1 MAKRML
7 IDDTQ
12 PEETRVV
19 IVDGNK
25 VEDVEFES
33 SSRKQIK
40 GNIYTAKVVRVE
52 PSLQAAFIDYGT
64 NKHGFLAFSEI
75 HPDYYNISDEMLE
88 AIEKEV
94 DEVIENK
101 KKYIKER
108 EEQRARYR
116 AEKKALYEARKLEQ
130 ERLKAEAEAEEKADF
145 VSQVQEISSSDNQTI
160 EFKADSDVVAEEAEQ
175 VIEDQISSD
184 AQSETVSE
192 NSDEGDKKEKPRQ
205 KRRYTHHRKKQTKQ
219 ESDFQ
224 ELKVL
229 SATSQN
235 DDDMICECNHDDENA
250 MTKDDDDD
258 IEVDITPETT
268 EAEFEYAFEV
278 QRKLVRARKLY
289 HRSTIQDVIK
299 EGQILLVQ
307 AVKEERGNKGASFTT
322 YLSLAGRYGVLM
334 PNRIKSGGVSRK
346 ITNAADRKRLKDII
360 KTLPLSMDM
369 SLIIRTAGEDK
380 SEEEIVRDYNYLI
393 RTWNLIRVNALKNKA
408 PALIYEEGDL
418 IKRALRDMCSN
429 DIAEIIVDGEKAYK
443 AARDFVKILSPQSLR
458 KLKCRKPYEAPV
470 FQRYQVEAQLDKLHS
485 PVVQLESGGYLV
497 INPTE
502 ALVAIDVN
510 SGRATKEMDIEET
523 ALKTNLEAA
532 DEIARQLKMRD
543 LAGLIVVD
551 FIDME
556 DNKNNI
562 MVEKRMKEVL
572 KNDRARV
579 QVARMSCFGLL
590 EISRQRMHS
599 SFVESNYEPCPYC
612 KGHGVMRTTES
623 GAVLILRAIEEE
635 GIKNKFNALTVS
647 VPTDTAVYLLN
658 QKRKNLSQLEDR
670 YHMSVII
677 SADGNIKNVSDYKIE
692 RQRMPKLIE
701 NEVDTPVTTAYDASN
716 TDEIETDTNFDDENQ
731 GNDINGDENRYNRR
745 FNRRRNRFD
754 RRFNKASKKPKE
766 GATVLYSSDDLGAS
780 QGGEKKKAWWRRL
793 IG

>member
-25 VEDVEFES
+25 IEDVEFES
-33 SSRKQIK
+33 TSRKQIK
-40 GNIYTAKVVRVE
+40 GNIYTAKVVRIE
-52 PSLQAAFIDYGT
+52 PSLQAAFIDYGG

-75 HPDYYNISDEMLE
+75 HPDYYYASDELLE
-88 AIEKEV
+88 TVDKEV
-94 DEVIENK
+94 DEIIENK

-108 EEQRARYR
+108 EEQRARHR
-116 AEKKALYEARKLEQ
+116 AEKKALYEARKLEE
-130 ERLKAEAEAEEKADF
+130 ERLKAEAEAAALEETPEAKQIEETAQTQVSGEAEMPAPAAEESSQNETKPVRHSHRRPVKKKASNAEDEEK
-145 VSQVQEISSSDNQTI
+145 
-160 EFKADSDVVAEEAEQ
+160 
-175 VIEDQISSD
+175 
-184 AQSETVSE
+184 
-192 NSDEGDKKEKPRQ
+192 
-205 KRRYTHHRKKQTKQ
+205 
-219 ESDFQ
+219 
-224 ELKVL
+224 LKVL
-229 SATSQN
+229 SLGSEN
-235 DDDMICECNHDDENA
+235 DDDVVCKNIQDDE
-250 MTKDDDDD
+250 TSEDD
-258 IEVDITPETT
+258 IEVDITSETT
-268 EAEFEYAFEV
+268 DEEFEYLFEM
-278 QRKLVRARKLY
+278 QRKLIRARKLY
-289 HRSTIQDVIK
+289 HRSSIQDVIK

-360 KTLPLSMDM
+360 KGLPLSMDM

-380 SEEEIVRDYNYLI
+380 TEDDIVRDYNYLI
-393 RTWNLIRVNALKNKA
+393 RTWNLIRTNALKNKA
-408 PALIYEEGDL
+408 PCLIYEEGDL

-429 DIAEIIVDGEKAYK
+429 DISEIIVDGDKAFK
-443 AARDFVKILSPQSLR
+443 AARDFVKILSPQNLR
-458 KLKCRKPYEAPV
+458 RLKCRKSYEPPV
-470 FQRYQVEAQLDKLHS
+470 FQRYQVEAQLDKLHN
-485 PVVQLESGGYLV
+485 PVVPLESGGYLV
-497 INPTE
+497 INQTE

-562 MVEKRMKEVL
+562 AIEKRMKEAL

-579 QVARMSCFGLL
+579 QVAKMSCFGLL

-599 SFVESNYEPCPYC
+599 SFIESNYEPCPYC
-612 KGHGVMRTTES
+612 KGHGVMRTIES
-623 GAVLILRAIEEE
+623 GAVLVLRAIEEE
-635 GIKNKFNALTVS
+635 GIKNRFTSLTVY

-658 QKRKNLSQLEDR
+658 QKRKNLSELEDR
-670 YHMSVII
+670 YHMSVVIASDSTI
-677 SADGNIKNVSDYKIE
+677 RNVSDYKIE
-692 RQRMPKLIE
+692 RQRTPKSVEPETEAPVTASYDMPDDEADFANDE
-701 NEVDTPVTTAYDASN
+701 NENDAK
-716 TDEIETDTNFDDENQ
+716 DEQTERSE
-731 GNDINGDENRYNRR
+731 RR
-745 FNRRRNRFD
+745 FGRRRNRFD
-754 RRFNKASKKPKE
+754 RRFGRGQKQQKSERPV
-766 GATVLYSSDDLGAS
+766 VLYSSDDLSATPE
-780 QGGEKKKAWWRRL
+780 GEKKKTWWRRL